1 MASQVGYLPFDF
13 KRHDW
18 AGPLDWKWRA
28 LPIKRGQLPDLVP
41 AGSPLGVI
49 SAQAAKVTGIPEGLP
64 LISAG
69 ADKACEVLASGCL
82 TPDTGS
88 LSYGTTATYNSTN
101 TRYIE
106 AIKHVPAYPAA
117 MPNAYNTE
125 TIVQRGYWMVNWFK
139 REFGLREQRIAAERG
154 VEAET
159 LFDDLLRE
167 VPPGAMGL
175 DGTTVLVSRRSHTRA
190 RGQGRHDRVW
200 GCAYTRSHLSRH
212 YRRTGLCPARR

>member
-1 MASQVGYLPFDF
+1 MGVWSVLLALAGAKDTVRFFRSQAEAHWIKNNQPEIWEKTAKYLLLSGYLTYRLTGKYVDSVASQVGYLPFDF
-13 KRHDW
+13 KRH
-18 AGPLDWKWRA
+18 ALGRPVGLEVASAAHQRA
-28 LPIKRGQLPDLVP
+28 AVARP
-41 AGSPLGVI
+41 GSRRLALGVI
-49 SAQAAKVTGIPEGLP
+49 SAQAAQVTGIPEGLP

-117 MPNAYNTE
+117 MPDAYNTE

-154 VEAET
+154 V
-159 LFDDLLRE
+159 
-167 VPPGAMGL
+167 
-175 DGTTVLVSRRSHTRA
+175 RA
-190 RGQGRHDRVW
+190 RDTVR
-200 GCAYTRSHLSRH
+200 
-212 YRRTGLCPARR
+212 